1 MYASRTQKMERCD
14 ALKPFT
20 YYQLRYILSVCLIHS
35 HERTHI
41 VSQIVSMACCLQCN
55 HMEIVIISNHLSRN
69 QFHTITRLPSD
80 KAIAAKIQT
89 QYKYRQ
95 HPNEQQ
101 QLLRLTREFKKK
113 PEQIFRILN
122 ERKRMLQCVIAFI
135 CTTWHRFC
143 IRWKWTRDFE
153 IAIAIATVKINLQ
166 HTQTNTH

>member
-1 MYASRTQKMERCD
+1 MYASCTQKMERCD

-80 KAIAAKIQT
+80 KTIAARIQT

-101 QLLRLTREFKKK
+101 LLRLRREFKKK
-113 PEQIFRILN
+113 PNKYSEY
-122 ERKRMLQCVIAFI
+122 
-135 CTTWHRFC
+135 
-143 IRWKWTRDFE
+143 
-153 IAIAIATVKINLQ
+153 
-166 HTQTNTH
+166 